1 MLLKQ
6 LVVTTRS
13 NPPSSFL
20 LGKKKRKRKRN
31 NLKKIESKKGGL
43 GFRDQVLV
51 RSKKKV
57 IGVVAIFQQIRL

>member
-1 MLLKQ
+1 LEK
-6 LVVTTRS
+6 
-13 NPPSSFL
+13 
-20 LGKKKRKRKRN
+20 KRKRN
-31 NLKKIESKKGGL
+31 NFKKKKIESKKGGL